1 MKRAQLLRFS
11 TIRET
16 LVVGFG
22 ALVLCMIAAGAFGWA
37 AVNAGS
43 SDVRDQLQNVV
54 EASQQSAEYS
64 NIITREIQAATSYLT
79 NQDPTSQNEFRR
91 LGATAHQLQRR
102 FTSSATRTPEQIATI
117 AAVDKRLAEFENAY
131 ALAHRLS
138 DLGREDAER
147 VQVERA
153 RTMVTAV
160 LNDLGNLDRAKSREV
175 SAATAR
181 LSEQSRMRAVIV
193 LLAVT
198 IAVLLAIFIAI
209 RTVRA
214 IDRPLRLLTQHA
226 RALSEGNLA
235 SRTDAGLPGEFETLA
250 SAMNHT
256 SESLSRVMSVASETA
271 DEVTRSADDLAT
283 ASAELSDT
291 ATQVSEAVTQ
301 VSIGAE
307 AQVLQLQTVNGALGA
322 MRASADDVAAGAEEV
337 QTLAGSIEAQ
347 ALEKRAEIERAL
359 GILLDVRN
367 IVRQGADEVHALTA
381 TVTDINK
388 FVVSVG
394 RIADQTN
401 LLSLNA
407 AIEAARA
414 GTAGRGFGV
423 VADEIRKLADQARR
437 AADDI
442 VDLTASVTTR
452 VTSTSRT
459 METGVAHVGEI
470 ERVSREFD
478 DALATIVAAAARTR
492 QAAQE
497 VANTAGSN
505 VRAVDEASESLNS
518 VARTAEAHAAT
529 AMEVSA
535 SSEQQSAA
543 CEQMSSASTQ
553 LLRGSQRL
561 RVALG

>member
-1 MKRAQLLRFS
+1 MRRAHLLRFS

-16 LVVGFG
+16 LAIGFG

-43 SDVRDQLQNVV
+43 RDVRDQLENVV

-64 NIITREIQAATSYLT
+64 NIITREIQAATSYLA
-79 NQDPTSQNEFRR
+79 NQDSASQNEFRR

-102 FTSSATRTPEQIATI
+102 FTSSSARTPEQIATV

-138 DLGREDAER
+138 DLGRKDAER
-147 VQVERA
+147 VQVARA

-175 SAATAR
+175 SAATVR

-226 RALSEGNLA
+226 RALSEGNLT

-414 GTAGRGFGV
+414 GAAGRGFGV

-459 METGVAHVGEI
+459 METGVTHVGEI